1 MVPPGT
7 RSRRLRLVLAG
18 LPFLLGGTVGCGT
31 GVDNDSQLLPTSP
44 EMHAGHKSG
53 AEIFAPGVI
62 SDSREQW
69 RITFTPNG
77 KTAYFAS
84 SDEFFPFTRQATI
97 YVSHLVNNRWTRP
110 KVAPFS
116 GQYSDIDPFVSPDGR
131 RLYFSS
137 IRPRPLDG
145 VIRGDL
151 DIWMVER
158 TARGWSEPV
167 RLGPEVNS
175 PADELYVSAS
185 RNGTIY
191 FASGPF
197 FPQPGR
203 HFDIYSAEPEGD
215 RFANRR
221 PLSGGVNTAPSGAAG
236 EGLQDAWEFNP
247 EISVDGRVLIFTSLR
262 PAGHGLGDLYV
273 SYRRGD
279 TWTRARNLGPTINT
293 DQDEYHPTLSR
304 DRRTLYFVR
313 RIFEPDPFRLVPGDF
328 YHISTRGLNLR

>member
-1 MVPPGT
+1 MT
-7 RSRRLRLVLAG
+7 SSFRSPA
-18 LPFLLGGTVGCGT
+18 
-31 GVDNDSQLLPTSP
+31 
-44 EMHAGHKSG
+44 K
-53 AEIFAPGVI
+53 
-62 SDSREQW
+62 
-69 RITFTPNG
+69 
-77 KTAYFAS
+77 
-84 SDEFFPFTRQATI
+84 ATI